1 MLSLLYRGE
10 VQRQLGKIDDARES
24 FTRVSENE
32 GPGIFRTWKVQA
44 IAAIVRLD
52 STEKSAKFEAAI
64 DRGETTLKQATA
76 NDRNEPEWID
86 LQLAVAEAR
95 MAFSKTLEEKKDENK
110 FRNNRKAAREML
122 QAIVK
127 KQGARDAAIVE
138 TVRKA
143 KKLLSEL
150 GIEIAEKIDTKL
162 PETRTFAEACK
173 AGRERLDRAEST
185 DATLPI
191 LEQQLAKAD
200 AETKQNVGDQVKKI
214 KEDSL
219 RDRMQAIEL
228 YERALRMFRE
238 KDDRSELLE
247 AKYLLSYMFLRTDQ

>member
-1 MLSLLYRGE
+1 
-10 VQRQLGKIDDARES
+10 
-24 FTRVSENE
+24 
-32 GPGIFRTWKVQA
+32 
-44 IAAIVRLD
+44 
-52 STEKSAKFEAAI
+52 
-64 DRGETTLKQATA
+64 
-76 NDRNEPEWID
+76 
-86 LQLAVAEAR
+86 
-95 MAFSKTLEEKKDENK
+95 
-110 FRNNRKAAREML
+110 ML

-150 GIEIAEKIDTKL
+150 GIEIAEKIDNNL
-162 PETRTFAEACK
+162 PETRTFAEAFK

-247 AKYLLSYMFLRTDQ
+247 AKYLLSYMFLRTDQYWESVAIAQELVVPASGVDKAENAGGFALLGHRSSMANELDSWP